1 MKALFLHG
9 LTRVYQSLWRLEHTF
24 FHALPFLRYTPKV
37 PVVSIGNLTVG
48 GTGKTPLLMALLE
61 ELSPRCR
68 VAILTRGYRSPWERS
83 FYLVQGPGP
92 HPSELTDETLL
103 VHKRFPQVPILVGK
117 NRYHTARRAERWL
130 CPDLLLIDDGFQYR
144 RLHQH
149 LRLLLWDVTDA
160 PEQAR
165 LLPAGRL
172 REPLERLRD
181 ASLILLTRT
190 EMVSTARLAEVC
202 YQLSEL
208 APGIPLISTRFQT
221 GPLLLWNGQPARV
234 FSDNT
239 RFFPF
244 AAIAR
249 PEHFLAGLRSL
260 GLPLADPIWFRD
272 HHRFGSNDLETLSQA
287 AQKAQATLVCTEKD
301 LVKLPEEWSERHHLH
316 ILPISLHPIDRGC
329 FLDILQTQGL
339 HLPHSH
345 K

>member
-9 LTRVYQSLWRLEHTF
+9 LTRVYQALWRLEHTF
-24 FHALPFLRYTPKV
+24 FHALPFLRYTPRV
-37 PVVSIGNLTVG
+37 PVISIGNLTVG
-48 GTGKTPLLMALLE
+48 GTGKTPLLLSLLD
-61 ELSPRCR
+61 ELTPRYR
-68 VAILTRGYRSPWERS
+68 VAVLTRGYRSPWERS

-103 VHKRFPQVPILVGK
+103 VHKRFPQVPIFVGK
-117 NRYHTARRAERWL
+117 NRYHSARRAERWVR
-130 CPDLLLIDDGFQYR
+130 PDLLLIDDGFQYR

-181 ASLILLTRT
+181 ASLILLMHT
-190 EMVSTARLAEVC
+190 ELVSTARLAEIC
-202 YQLSEL
+202 HQLSEL
-208 APGIPLISTRFQT
+208 APGIPLLSTKFQT
-221 GPLLLWNGQPARV
+221 ESLRLWNGRPAQALPDH
-234 FSDNT
+234 S
-239 RFFPF
+239 RFLPF

-260 GLPLADPIWFRD
+260 GLSLADPIWFRD
-272 HHRFGSNDLETLSQA
+272 HHRFSSSDLETLAQA

-301 LVKLPEEWSERHHLH
+301 LVKIPDAWSDGHNLHVLPVSV
-316 ILPISLHPIDRGC
+316 HPIDC
-329 FLDILQTQGL
+329 NSFLDILQEHGL
-339 HLPHSH
+339 RLSQVQ
-345 K
+345 